1 MMGSSRGRSEETH
14 KEAPMYIITRRFKS
28 LRSVAEAAKR
38 AEAGLAPLMLDAT
51 GFKGYH
57 IVDAGGGVGFSVTL
71 FETRED
77 AERVKDRALDW
88 IKQNLSDLY
97 QDEPEVTAGEVIYS
111 ARPELAPGRAAAS
124 EGPEARPPH

>member
-1 MMGSSRGRSEETH
+1 
-14 KEAPMYIITRRFKS
+14 MYVVTRRYKS
-28 LRSVAEAAKR
+28 LSSVTEAAAR
-38 AEAGLAPLMLDAT
+38 AEAGLAPILLATT

-57 IVDAGGGVGFSVTL
+57 IIDAGGGVALSVTM

-97 QDEPEVTAGEVIYS
+97 QGEPEATAGEVIYS
-111 ARPELAPGRAAAS
+111 ARPETPVGQQPSAA
-124 EGPEARPPH
+124 ETEARPH

>member
-1 MMGSSRGRSEETH
+1 MFV
-14 KEAPMYIITRRFKS
+14 ITRRFKS
-28 LRSVAEAAKR
+28 LSSVAEAAKR
-38 AEAGLAPLMLDAT
+38 AEVGLAPLMLEAT

-57 IVDAGGGVGFSVTL
+57 IIDAGGGVGMSVTM

-111 ARPELAPGRAAAS
+111 ARPEGAAAREAAS
-124 EGPEARPPH
+124 AQTEARPH

>member
-1 MMGSSRGRSEETH
+1 MF
-14 KEAPMYIITRRFKS
+14 IITRRFKV

-38 AEAGLAPLMLDAT
+38 AEAGLAPLLLNAT
-51 GFKGYH
+51 GFRGYH
-57 IVDAGGGVGFSVTL
+57 IIDAGDGVGLSVSM

-97 QDEPEVTAGEVIYS
+97 SDEPEITSGEVIYS
-111 ARPELAPGRAAAS
+111 ARPEATAGRPAAS
-124 EGPEARPPH
+124 PSAEVRPH